1 MVDKL
6 AVAELNN
13 EYDTIIPHAR
23 AAKIKVSD
31 AELILFTNQ
40 LSIMLESGVV
50 LSDALDAIAQQSK
63 QSPFQTVIF
72 DLGEKIR
79 SGQSFSD
86 ALSFYPGIF
95 NSMFVSMVKA
105 SELSGKMSDMLEVLS
120 SYLNSDSETKKQVK
134 GAMVYPLIMLFMSI
148 AATGSLMFFVL
159 PRFTKIYESR
169 GADLPGLTQVLVNCS
184 QTLGDPKIMAFV
196 VTTLLVLMFLYNY
209 WKSTVGG
216 QKVLDSI
223 RVHTPVFGTMF
234 TDATLTRSMRVMATM
249 LNTGVSLLDALK
261 VLEYSCDNIHFR
273 HLWLFVDQKIRD
285 GYQFSEAIK
294 VSPQSNLIAP
304 GMLQMLKA
312 GEKSGNLGRVCD
324 RISLFYEKK
333 LQNSIKMV
341 TSLIEP
347 VMITIMGGV
356 IGTIA
361 IALLLPVFKISSIVA
376 H

>member
-1 MVDKL
+1 M
-6 AVAELNN
+6 AVSQINQNTESV
-13 EYDTIIPHAR
+13 IPNAR
-23 AAKIKVSD
+23 AARIKVSD

-50 LSDALDAIAQQSK
+50 LSDALEAIASQSK
-63 QSPFQTVIF
+63 QGQFQSVIY
-72 DLGEKIR
+72 DLGDKIR
-79 SGQSFSD
+79 SGQSFSE
-86 ALSFYPGIF
+86 ALRFYPGIF

-134 GAMVYPLIMLFMSI
+134 SAMVYPVIMLLMSI

-169 GADLPGLTQVLVNCS
+169 GADLPALTQVLVNCS
-184 QTLGDPKIMAFV
+184 QTLGDARVMAVV
-196 VTTLLVLMFLYNY
+196 VTALLALMIFYNM
-209 WKSTVGG
+209 WRSTIGG
-216 QKVLDSI
+216 QKVIDSI
-223 RVHTPVFGTMF
+223 RVQTPVFGTMF
-234 TDATLTRSMRVMATM
+234 TDATLTRSMRVLATM
-249 LNTGVSLLDALK
+249 LNTGVGLLDALS
-261 VLEYSCDNIHFR
+261 VLRNSCDNIHFR
-273 HLWLFVDQKIRD
+273 QLWTFVDEKIRD

-294 VSPQSNLIAP
+294 VSPQMNLIAP

-341 TSLIEP
+341 TSMIEP
-347 VMITIMGGV
+347 IMITVMGAV